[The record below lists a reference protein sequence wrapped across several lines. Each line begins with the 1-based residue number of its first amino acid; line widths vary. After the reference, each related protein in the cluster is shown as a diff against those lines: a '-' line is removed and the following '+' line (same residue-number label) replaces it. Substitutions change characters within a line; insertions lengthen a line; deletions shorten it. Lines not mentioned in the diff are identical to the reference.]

1 MANMFSE
8 LIRKLRDQAVDEDYD
23 SSVEIEKKDGN
34 KTTKT
39 KLSGPLANVITR
51 GLQGKG
57 NMMPFKDMSNIVDA
71 LYPEKANRN
80 LDREILSELG
90 EEGFADWQGEG
101 GSQYGGIDQ
110 DTNALDAIG
119 DFGGKALG
127 GLGSALGSLGGT
139 ASSILGGLGGGALLQ
154 GGENNILAQLLGGA
168 GAPELLDLNK
178 TPDQSIE
185 DMQMEDEVRK
195 WQEEERLK
203 EILSRGSY
211 DHSRDF

>member
-1 MANMFSE
+1 MANIFSE

-90 EEGFADWQGEG
+90 E
-101 GSQYGGIDQ
+101 GGIV
-110 DTNALDAIG
+110 T
-119 DFGGKALG
+119 GK
-127 GLGSALGSLGGT
+127 
-139 ASSILGGLGGGALLQ
+139 Q
-154 GGENNILAQLLGGA
+154 YC
-168 GAPELLDLNK
+168 
-178 TPDQSIE
+178 
-185 DMQMEDEVRK
+185 
-195 WQEEERLK
+195 
-203 EILSRGSY
+203 SY
-211 DHSRDF
+211 L

>member
-8 LIRKLRDQAVDEDYD
+8 LIRKLRDRAVDEDYD

-71 LYPEKANRN
+71 LYPEAGGKRISDVDMQFASESNRN

-90 EEGFADWQGEG
+90 WRQGYFWRSG
-101 GSQYGGIDQ
+101 H
-110 DTNALDAIG
+110 T
-119 DFGGKALG
+119 FVLG
-127 GLGSALGSLGGT
+127 GMGGF
-139 ASSILGGLGGGALLQ
+139 LRCG
-154 GGENNILAQLLGGA
+154 
-168 GAPELLDLNK
+168 P
-178 TPDQSIE
+178 
-185 DMQMEDEVRK
+185 
-195 WQEEERLK
+195 
-203 EILSRGSY
+203 
-211 DHSRDF
+211 

>member
-1 MANMFSE
+1 VANMFSE

-23 SSVEIEKKDGN
+23 SSVEIEKKDGS

-39 KLSGPLANVITR
+39 KLSGPLANIITR
-51 GLQGKG
+51 GLSGKG
-57 NMMPFKDMSNIVDA
+57 GIMPFKDMSNIVDA

-80 LDREILSELG
+80 LDREVLSELG
-90 EEGFADWQGEG
+90 EEGLADWQGEA

-119 DFGGKALG
+119 DLGGKALG

-154 GGENNILAQLLGGA
+154 GGENNILAQLLGGV
-168 GAPELLDLNK
+168 GAPESLNLNK

-195 WQEEERLK
+195 LQEEERLK

>member
-1 MANMFSE
+1 MFSE
-8 LIRKLRDQAVDEDYD
+8 LIRKLRDRAVDEDYD

-71 LYPEKANRN
+71 LYPEAGGKRISDVDMQFASESNRN

-90 EEGFADWQGEG
+90 AEGLADWQGEG
-101 GSQYGGIDQ
+101 GSQY
-110 DTNALDAIG
+110 
-119 DFGGKALG
+119 
-127 GLGSALGSLGGT
+127 
-139 ASSILGGLGGGALLQ
+139 GGGALLQ
-154 GGENNILAQLLGGA
+154 GGENNILAQLTQLLGGA

>member
-8 LIRKLRDQAVDEDYD
+8 LIRKLRDRAVDEDYD

-71 LYPEKANRN
+71 LYPEAGGKRISDVDMQFASESNRN

-90 EEGFADWQGEG
+90 AEGLADWQGEG
-101 GSQYGGIDQ
+101 GSQY
-110 DTNALDAIG
+110 
-119 DFGGKALG
+119 
-127 GLGSALGSLGGT
+127 
-139 ASSILGGLGGGALLQ
+139 GGGALLQ
-154 GGENNILAQLLGGA
+154 GGENNILAQLTQLLGGA

>member
-1 MANMFSE
+1 VANMFSE
-8 LIRKLRDQAVDEDYD
+8 LIRKLRDRAVDEDYD

-71 LYPEKANRN
+71 LYPEAGGKRISDVDMQFASESNRN

-90 EEGFADWQGEG
+90 AEGLADWQGEG
-101 GSQYGGIDQ
+101 GSQY
-110 DTNALDAIG
+110 
-119 DFGGKALG
+119 
-127 GLGSALGSLGGT
+127 
-139 ASSILGGLGGGALLQ
+139 GGGALLQ
-154 GGENNILAQLLGGA
+154 GGENNILAQLTQLLGGA